1 MYCVIMAGGKG
12 SRFWPR
18 SRSALP
24 KQLLDIFS
32 DRTMLQETVQRIG
45 GLVPVERI
53 VIVTGREHA
62 DEIYRQLPAIP
73 RKNILIEPIGRNT
86 APCICLAALWV
97 EKKDPG
103 AVMAVLP
110 ADHYIG
116 IPQAFCC
123 CLESAIDAALQLD
136 ALITV
141 GITPRSPETGYGYIQ
156 YGEETGTYRG
166 LAVYRVQQFH
176 EKPVLA
182 KAREFLAQGN
192 FLWNSGMFIW
202 KAATILEE
210 MKTWLPDM
218 YNRMLPV
225 TPYLGTPQEQQ
236 AVDAAYQVIEGIS
249 IDFGVMERS
258 ARAVILKGDF
268 GWSDVGS
275 WSAIYDISGKDA
287 QGNVVSG
294 DVIAVDARGSFIYS
308 PKKLTAV
315 VGLDNI
321 VIVETD
327 DALLVCAKDKAQ
339 DVKKVVDILE
349 QQGKK
354 KYI

>member
-32 DRTMLQETVQRIG
+32 DKTMLQETVQRIG
-45 GLVPVERI
+45 GLVPAERI

-62 DEIYRQLPAIP
+62 EAIYQQLSEIP
-73 RKNILIEPIGRNT
+73 RENILIEPIGRNT

-116 IPQAFCC
+116 NPQAFCR

-136 ALITV
+136 ALVTV

-156 YGEETGTYRG
+156 YGEETGAYKG

-210 MKTWLPDM
+210 IKACLPEM
-218 YNRMLPV
+218 YGTLAAVVPD
-225 TPYLGTPQEQQ
+225 LGTAQEQQ
-236 AVDAAYQVIEGIS
+236 AVDAAYQAIEGIS
-249 IDFGVMERS
+249 IDYGVMEKS

-287 QGNVVSG
+287 QENVVSG
-294 DVIAVDARGSFIYS
+294 DVIAVDARGSLIYS
-308 PKKLTAV
+308 PKKLTAI

-321 VIVETD
+321 VVVETE
-327 DALLVCAKDKAQ
+327 DALLVCARDKAQ

-354 KYI
+354 KYL

>member
-32 DRTMLQETVQRIG
+32 DMTMLQDTVQRIG
-45 GLVPVERI
+45 GLIPAERI

-62 DEIYRQLPAIP
+62 EAIYQQLPEIP
-73 RKNILIEPIGRNT
+73 RENILIEPIGRNT

-97 EKKDPG
+97 EKKEPG

-116 IPQAFCC
+116 NPQAFCH
-123 CLESAIDAALQLD
+123 CLESAIDAAQQLD
-136 ALITV
+136 ALVTV

-166 LAVYRVQQFH
+166 LAVYRVQQFY

-210 MKTWLPDM
+210 IKSCLPEM
-218 YNRMLPV
+218 YNTLAAVVPD
-225 TPYLGTPQEQQ
+225 LGTAQAQL
-236 AVDAAYQVIEGIS
+236 AVDVAYQTIEGIS
-249 IDFGVMERS
+249 IDYGVMEKS
-258 ARAVILKGDF
+258 TRAVILKGDF

-287 QGNVVSG
+287 QENVVSG
-294 DVIAVDARGSFIYS
+294 DVIAVDARGNLICS
-308 PKKLTAV
+308 PKKLTAI

-321 VIVETD
+321 IVVETE

-339 DVKKVVDILE
+339 EVKKVVDILE

-354 KYI
+354 EYL

>member
-45 GLVPVERI
+45 GLIPTERI

-62 DEIYRQLPAIP
+62 EAIYQQLPEIP
-73 RKNILIEPIGRNT
+73 RENILIEPIGRNT

-97 EKKDPG
+97 EKKEPG
-103 AVMAVLP
+103 ATMAVLP

-116 IPQAFCC
+116 NPQAFCR
-123 CLESAIDAALQLD
+123 CLDSAADAAQHLD
-136 ALITV
+136 ALVTV

-156 YGEETGTYRG
+156 Y
-166 LAVYRVQQFH
+166 
-176 EKPVLA
+176 
-182 KAREFLAQGN
+182 LAQGN

-210 MKTWLPDM
+210 IKACLPEM
-218 YNRMLPV
+218 YGTLAAVVPD
-225 TPYLGTPQEQQ
+225 LGTAQAQQ
-236 AVDAAYQVIEGIS
+236 AIDTAYHDIAGIS
-249 IDFGVMERS
+249 IDYGVMEKS

-275 WSAIYDISGKDA
+275 WSAIYDISEKDA
-287 QGNVVSG
+287 QENVMHG
-294 DVIAVDARGSFIYS
+294 DVIAVDARGSLIYS
-308 PKKLTAV
+308 PKKLTAI
-315 VGLDNI
+315 VGLDNV
-321 VIVETD
+321 VIVETE
-327 DALLVCAKDKAQ
+327 DALLVCARDKAQ

-349 QQGKK
+349 QQGRK
-354 KYI
+354 KYL

>member
-32 DRTMLQETVQRIG
+32 DRTMIQETVQRIE
-45 GLVPVERI
+45 GLVPAERI

-62 DEIYRQLPAIP
+62 EAIYQQLPEIP
-73 RKNILIEPIGRNT
+73 RENILIEPIGRNT

-97 EKKDPG
+97 EKKKPG

-116 IPQAFCC
+116 NPQAFCR
-123 CLESAIDAALQLD
+123 CLDSAADAALQLD
-136 ALITV
+136 ALVTV

-156 YGEETGTYRG
+156 YGEEIGAFKG
-166 LAVYRVQQFH
+166 LAVYRVQQFY

-210 MKTWLPDM
+210 IKACLPEM
-218 YNRMLPV
+218 YGTLAAVVPD
-225 TPYLGTPQEQQ
+225 LGTAQEQQ
-236 AVDAAYQVIEGIS
+236 AVDAAYQAIEGIS
-249 IDFGVMERS
+249 IDYGVMEKS

-287 QGNVVSG
+287 QENVVSG
-294 DVIAVDARGSFIYS
+294 DVIAVDARGSLIYS
-308 PKKLTAV
+308 PKKLTAI

-321 VIVETD
+321 VIVETE
-327 DALLVCAKDKAQ
+327 DALLVCARDKAQ

-354 KYI
+354 EYL